1 VPKTAKVSISLPV
14 EVLERADRERRARGE
29 SRSELFRRAL
39 DALFREQIR
48 EAAVHRYVDGYVAEP
63 ETEYEVASAE
73 AVAGVVWE
81 EEEDWD

>member
-1 VPKTAKVSISLPV
+1 VSKAAKVSISLPA

-48 EAAVHRYVDGYVAEP
+48 EAAVQSYVDGYVAEP

-73 AVAGVVWE
+73 AIAGAVW